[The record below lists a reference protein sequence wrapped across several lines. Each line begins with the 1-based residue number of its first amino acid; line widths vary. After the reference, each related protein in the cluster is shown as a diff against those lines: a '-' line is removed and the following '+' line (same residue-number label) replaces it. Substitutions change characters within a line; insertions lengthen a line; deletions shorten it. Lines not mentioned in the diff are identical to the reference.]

1 MPTAAGPVW
10 PEPREA
16 MVHRYAI
23 RQRMAEDIAALMA
36 DVRNGIRETVETG
49 DLATLGWR
57 ELQLRAHHEAALARA
72 HDLDARALR
81 RENEAAGSVLDAA
94 RARARAARARDLAN
108 EVA

>member
-1 MPTAAGPVW
+1 MTACADLNDHRLPTASGPVW

-23 RQRMAEDIAALMA
+23 RQRMAQDIAALMA
-36 DVRNGIRETVETG
+36 DVRKGLRETVETG
-49 DLATLGWR
+49 DLAALGWR

-72 HDLDARALR
+72 HDLDARAR
-81 RENEAAGSVLDAA
+81 RVA
-94 RARARAARARDLAN
+94 ARDLAN